1 MESLLSLNGIVFDG
15 LLALGLLVLAWTLL
29 RSPDLF
35 KAIVLF
41 ISFGLIMSLAWVRL
55 KAVDIALAE
64 AAIGAGLTGALF
76 LSTLSRIRRGSRK
89 DDYKADR
96 RPSSEEK

>member
-1 MESLLSLNGIVFDG
+1 MESLINLNDIVFDG
-15 LLALGLLVLAWTLL
+15 LLALGLLVLAWSLL
-29 RSPDLF
+29 RSPDMF

-41 ISFGLIMSLAWVRL
+41 ISFGLVMSLAWVRL

-76 LSTLSRIRRGSRK
+76 LSALSRIQRGRRR
-89 DDYKADR
+89 DDSKEDR
-96 RPSSEEK
+96 RPSPDKD